1 MNCQRTSK
9 RRCSKAV
16 DHQRVRPK
24 MQLLAL
30 QIPGWNP
37 VTIVKGGPA
46 ANALCRGLD
55 SEWGKKLVGKTLI
68 RNIAQSIYSNRKQLE
83 KGVRQV
89 TQDFNNQLC
98 ALSVPTLPILSCPAG
113 LSQRLHAF

>member
-1 MNCQRTSK
+1 M
-9 RRCSKAV
+9 
-16 DHQRVRPK
+16 
-24 MQLLAL
+24 L

-55 SEWGKKLVGKTLI
+55 SEWGRKLVGKTLI
-68 RNIAQSIYSNRKQLE
+68 RNIAQSIYQNRKNLE

-89 TQDFNNQLC
+89 DSELFNVSYL
-98 ALSVPTLPILSCPAG
+98 
-113 LSQRLHAF
+113 